1 MKNLALIFILTFVMA
16 ACGQQAGTQQTGDE
30 AAKVEAIAPENMEKI
45 EIAVVGMTCEGC
57 ERTVQTAVKNL
68 PGVQDVKASHLDS
81 TAIVTFDKTK
91 TTIEQMQAAIVE
103 KGYEALS
110 FTVVK
115 PE

>member
-1 MKNLALIFILTFVMA
+1 MKNLAFFFILTFIMA
-16 ACGQQAGTQQTGDE
+16 ACGQQSGTQQTGGD
-30 AAKVEAIAPENMEKI
+30 AAKVEAIAPENLQKI

-57 ERTVQTAVKNL
+57 ERTVQTAVKSL

-91 TTIEQMQAAIVE
+91 ATFEQMQTAIVE
-103 KGYEALS
+103 KGYEATG
-110 FTVVK
+110 FQVIN